1 MPNAGRLCTRKE
13 FRFYA
18 KNNRR
23 NVCIYAKKSVPLY
36 TERWEV
42 VFHLKLKLLN
52 NMERKTLKV
61 TYQEYLIIRHSLEL
75 YADKWIAD
83 MRDLR
88 IIRDDV
94 NTCPEIKER
103 CIRELKNLDV
113 IRISTQKLW
122 ANISNQANEAYKIP
136 EQNEHE

>member
-1 MPNAGRLCTRKE
+1 
-13 FRFYA
+13 
-18 KNNRR
+18 
-23 NVCIYAKKSVPLY
+23 
-36 TERWEV
+36 
-42 VFHLKLKLLN
+42 
-52 NMERKTLKV
+52 MERKALKV

-75 YADKWIAD
+75 YADKWIAH

-88 IIRDDV
+88 EIRDDV

-122 ANISNQANEAYKIP
+122 VNISNQANETFKAP
-136 EQNEHE
+136 END